1 MTVTCPRCATRYR
14 TPAGG
19 PRDGSSYR
27 CTRCRTVFHPDEP
40 TPGNADEG
48 EPEFVFEDLPPPQ
61 PEREAAP
68 EATPRRARK
77 EAAPEADGIDGAD
90 PARFAVRLIVLV
102 TLLYGLLSIYL
113 YTHPSIIR
121 ATVGRIPLIGSGLTE
136 TRLSTQ
142 SVRITNLKGEY
153 VRVLGD
159 HLVFAISGSA
169 VNATTAAVRGVQI
182 QGKIVGRD
190 KEDRQTIFCGTPPPV
205 LENRS
210 LQDILLFQKL
220 HTPPDWSLAPGEQ
233 TPFTIVFTSPG
244 TDLRTFAVEVVAVQ
258 AYRRRSGDTTSAS
271 ARADN

>member
-1 MTVTCPRCATRYR
+1 VTVTCPRCGTRYR
-14 TPAGG
+14 APAAG
-19 PRDGSSYR
+19 PREGASYR
-27 CTRCRTVFHPDEP
+27 CTRCRAVFHPDEP

-61 PEREAAP
+61 PEREP
-68 EATPRRARK
+68 ATENPRRSRK
-77 EAAPEADGIDGAD
+77 EAPEPPAIDGAD
-90 PARFAVRLIVLV
+90 PARFAMRLIVIV

-113 YTHPSIIR
+113 YTHPSVIR

-136 TRLSTQ
+136 TRLSPQ

-169 VNATTAAVRGVQI
+169 VNATTGAVRGVQI
-182 QGKIVGRD
+182 QGKIVGQA

-258 AYRRRSGDTTSAS
+258 ASRRRPGDVGTT
-271 ARADN
+271 ARAGG

>member
-1 MTVTCPRCATRYR
+1 MIVTCPRCATRYR
-14 TPAGG
+14 APAAG
-19 PRDGSSYR
+19 PREGASYR

-40 TPGNADEG
+40 TPGNPDEG

-61 PEREAAP
+61 PAREPAP
-68 EATPRRARK
+68 EASPRRSRK
-77 EAAPEADGIDGAD
+77 EAPEAAAIDGAD
-90 PARFAVRLIVLV
+90 PARFAMRLIVIV

-113 YTHPSIIR
+113 YTHPSVIR

-136 TRLSTQ
+136 TRLSPQ

-182 QGKIVGRD
+182 QGKIVGQE
-190 KEDRQTIFCGTPPPV
+190 KEERQTIFCGTPPPV

-258 AYRRRSGDTTSAS
+258 AYRRRSGDVAS
-271 ARADN
+271 ARAER